1 MRSIEMQV
9 LPEIVTLQV
18 ICLLYTQIN
27 LYLLKRNLV
36 QGLFMKGGEKK
47 ERAGRLPTLL
57 TRGDG

>member
-1 MRSIEMQV
+1 MQV